1 MTPNPDYVSLGN
13 ADFISLTTFRKSGEA
28 VSTPV
33 WIGRDGDAL
42 IVTTPDDTGKVKRL
56 RNNAR
61 VEMRPS
67 TRMGKVADDAVTVTG
82 YAQIIAGAA
91 GMAPLEQIIRKKYRM
106 EYYVFMLVERIAARR
121 QKPRVILRITPT
133 RAS

>member
-42 IVTTPDDTGKVKRL
+42 VVTTPDDTGKVKRL

-67 TRMGKVADDAVTVTG
+67 TRMGKVADDAVTVSG

-91 GMAPLEQIIRKKYRM
+91 GMAPLEQIIRKKYRL

-133 RAS
+133 RP